1 LLSLVVERV
10 SGKNLRKFAG
20 ENIFRALG
28 MTHTQYRNDHTSLIP
43 HRALGYDRNEKGDYT
58 LSVSYAEETGDG
70 AVHTS
75 IEDLQKWDENFYSGQ
90 IGGKDLAANM
100 QEPAKLGDGTVVGYA
115 KGLFIDNYRGLP
127 TVWHSLGRLPCRFRA
142 STTTALFCRL
152 FVQRG
157 NARPWIRT
165 EEVVNLY
172 LAGAMKS
179 EEKDSRADLAPEQ
192 LKALAGLYQ
201 NPKNGDVLRV
211 AVRDGKLQADFGDGM
226 LNLREITSTLFHL
239 LDSRPLETSLKF
251 EPAHDATARQFI
263 VSRDKERPARFEA
276 VDEPKLAPAEL
287 SAYGGDYWSDELHVT
302 YRLAM
307 KGRRSVVERLDR
319 RRWTESCQYHPVC
332 SVAACTTGRIRPE
345 RGKFGLSFC
354 PRQEG

>member
-1 LLSLVVERV
+1 MAQCIPPLKTCRSGMRISIPDRSVEKTLLQTCRSLQ
-10 SGKNLRKFAG
+10 N
-20 ENIFRALG
+20 
-28 MTHTQYRNDHTSLIP
+28 
-43 HRALGYDRNEKGDYT
+43 
-58 LSVSYAEETGDG
+58 
-70 AVHTS
+70 
-75 IEDLQKWDENFYSGQ
+75 
-90 IGGKDLAANM
+90 
-100 QEPAKLGDGTVVGYA
+100 LGDGTVVGYA

-127 TVWHSLGRLPCRFRA
+127 TVWHSGAWAGYRA
-142 STTTALFCRL
+142 D
-152 FVQRG
+152 FVRVPQQHFSVACLCNVG

-287 SAYGGDYWSDELHVT
+287 SAYVGDYWSDELHVT

-307 KGRRSVVERLDR
+307 KGRKSVVERLDR